1 MKLVLIGGWVAALLC
16 LSALAEEK
24 QNAVYAAHEWGTF
37 TSVQGEDGV
46 QLEWNPYVVAELPG
60 FVYDRNRPNHEAN
73 RGNFALFA
81 AKTGFM
87 ARQRMETPVIYFYS
101 PEKKTVDVHV
111 DFPSGLMTEWYPHAT
126 SCDAQ
131 RTANEKPGAKKV
143 SYLEWNKV
151 TIEPTA
157 SSEKLIVDGGKSHY
171 YAARE
176 TDASILK
183 IPASEKSGAETEK
196 FLFYRGVGHFDAPL
210 NVKLDDNGKLLKME
224 NAGKEALKN
233 LFLVNVENTAKGRV
247 FRTMAIEKID
257 ARGKSDVAI
266 DSAKAGTRDELIRD
280 LQTALESEGLY
291 AAEAK
296 AMIKTWEDSW
306 FDETGV
312 RVLYVLGRNWTDE
325 ILPLTI
331 APKPE
336 QIARVMIGRAE
347 VITPQMEIALRDSI
361 VEYWK
366 GDASA
371 QEKAVSKARNIGL
384 GRFTDAAVRR
394 IVKKN
399 PGQEFSKAAFELAGK
414 SSQPAQAGPVAAAT
428 MKEEDQNLLTSIS
441 TR

>member
-1 MKLVLIGGWVAALLC
+1 MKLSLIGSWLAALLC
-16 LSALAEEK
+16 LTTLAREEQK
-24 QNAVYAAHEWGTF
+24 STYAAHEWGTF

-81 AKTGFM
+81 AKTAFM
-87 ARQRMETPVIYFYS
+87 AKQRMETPVIYFYS

-131 RTANEKPGAKKV
+131 RTVNDRGTPQKC
-143 SYLEWNKV
+143 SYLEWNNV

-157 SSEKLIVDGGKSHY
+157 SPEKLITDAGKSHY

-183 IPASEKSGAETEK
+183 IQSGEKWAAQSEK

-210 NVKLDDNGKLLKME
+210 KLTLQENGKRLKME
-224 NAGKEALKN
+224 TSSKEALKH
-233 LFLVNVENTAKGRV
+233 LFLIQVENTAKGRI
-247 FRTMAIEKID
+247 FRTASIDKID
-257 ARGKSDVAI
+257 PRGNTTISI
-266 DSAKAGTRDELIRD
+266 DSAKAGAREELIRN
-280 LQTALESEGLY
+280 LQSALENEGLY

-296 AMIKTWEDSW
+296 AMVKTWEDSW
-306 FDETGV
+306 FDETGI
-312 RVLYVLGRNWTDE
+312 RVLYVLGKNWTDE

-331 APKPE
+331 KPQPQ

-361 VEYWK
+361 MEYWK
-366 GDASA
+366 GDDTARG
-371 QEKAVSKARNIGL
+371 KAVAKARNIGL

-394 IVKKN
+394 VVKKN

-414 SSQPAQAGPVAAAT
+414 SLQPAQAEPVALIDGA
-428 MKEEDQNLLTSIS
+428 KDQSLLTSAA
-441 TR
+441 TN